1 MEHCTASVGR
11 STVILGAVKK
21 LASIAI
27 LSSLPLASCS
37 TPPTD
42 SEAVVEHLVPEII
55 STHSFDSTSFTQG
68 LELDGDELIVG
79 TGQYGGSRI
88 YRSSV
93 DGQESVSQS
102 LDPEFFGEGITK
114 SGDAIWQ
121 LTWNEGVAFKRDAD
135 TLEEL
140 DRVSYNGQGWG
151 ICSTDDALITS
162 DGSSTLT
169 FRDPETFAENST
181 VDVTLDGS
189 PVGNLN
195 ELECVDGEVYANI
208 FLDTDIMRID
218 PNSGEVTAV
227 IDASN
232 IPNNATP
239 DTNNVLNGIAHIPDS
254 DRFYITGKRWPD
266 LYEVRFVPAD
276 RKSVV

>member
-42 SEAVVEHLVPEII
+42 SEAVVEHPVPEII

-276 RKSVV
+276 

>member
-140 DRVSYNGQGWG
+140 DRVSYDGQGWG

-276 RKSVV
+276 

>member
-11 STVILGAVKK
+11 LTVILGAVKK
-21 LASIAI
+21 LASLVI

-114 SGDAIWQ
+114 SGDVIWQ

-140 DRVSYNGQGWG
+140 DSVSYDGQGWG

-218 PNSGEVTAV
+218 PDSGEVTAV

-276 RKSVV
+276 

>member
-21 LASIAI
+21 LASLAI

-140 DRVSYNGQGWG
+140 DRVSYDGQGWG

-181 VDVTLDGS
+181 VDVTLVGS

-208 FLDTDIMRID
+208 FLDTDIMRIN

-276 RKSVV
+276 

>member
-11 STVILGAVKK
+11 LTVILGAVKK
-21 LASIAI
+21 LASLAI

-102 LDPEFFGEGITK
+102 LDPEFFGQGITK

-140 DRVSYNGQGWG
+140 DRVSYDGQGWG

-208 FLDTDIMRID
+208 FLDTDIMRIN

-276 RKSVV
+276 

>member
-21 LASIAI
+21 LASLAI

-68 LELDGDELIVG
+68 LELDADELIVG

-140 DRVSYNGQGWG
+140 DRVSYDGQGWG

-276 RKSVV
+276 

>member
-11 STVILGAVKK
+11 LTVILGAVKK
-21 LASIAI
+21 LASLAI

-135 TLEEL
+135 TLEGL
-140 DRVSYNGQGWG
+140 DRVSYDGQGWG

-276 RKSVV
+276 

>member
-11 STVILGAVKK
+11 LTVILGAVKK
-21 LASIAI
+21 LASLAI

-140 DRVSYNGQGWG
+140 DRVSYDGQGWG

-189 PVGNLN
+189 PIGNLN

-276 RKSVV
+276 

>member
-1 MEHCTASVGR
+1 MEHCSASVGR
-11 STVILGAVKK
+11 LTVILGAVKK
-21 LASIAI
+21 LASLAI

-37 TPPTD
+37 TPPAD
-42 SEAVVEHLVPEII
+42 SEAGVEHLVPEII

-114 SGDAIWQ
+114 SDDVIWQ

-140 DRVSYNGQGWG
+140 DRVSYDGQGWG
-151 ICSTDDALITS
+151 ICSADDALITS

-169 FRDPETFAENST
+169 FRDPETFAETST

-276 RKSVV
+276 

>member
-11 STVILGAVKK
+11 LTVILGAVKK
-21 LASIAI
+21 LASLAI

-140 DRVSYNGQGWG
+140 DRVSYDGQGWG

-181 VDVTLDGS
+181 VDVTLVGS

-208 FLDTDIMRID
+208 FLDTDIMRIN

-276 RKSVV
+276 

>member
-11 STVILGAVKK
+11 LTVILGAVKK
-21 LASIAI
+21 LASLAI

-140 DRVSYNGQGWG
+140 DRVSYDGQGWG

-208 FLDTDIMRID
+208 FLDTDIMRIN

-276 RKSVV
+276 

>member
-21 LASIAI
+21 LASLAI

-140 DRVSYNGQGWG
+140 DRVSYDGQGWG

-208 FLDTDIMRID
+208 FLDTDIMRIN

-276 RKSVV
+276 

>member
-11 STVILGAVKK
+11 LTVILGAVKK
-21 LASIAI
+21 LASLAI

-140 DRVSYNGQGWG
+140 DRVSYDGQGWG

-169 FRDPETFAENST
+169 FRDPETFTENST

-276 RKSVV
+276 

>member
-21 LASIAI
+21 LASLAI

-140 DRVSYNGQGWG
+140 DRVSYDGQGWG

-181 VDVTLDGS
+181 VDVTLDGF
-189 PVGNLN
+189 PVGKLN

-276 RKSVV
+276 